1 MKSAGNDPAS
11 ATPAAVP
18 PSGAAPESSPSG
30 SGPGPAPL
38 PPELESYL
46 SELVHRTRAVCGTH
60 LVSVLAVGSVALGDY
75 RHGRSDVDVTLV
87 VDPSLPRT
95 ALPELAAA
103 LAHPA
108 LPCPAAGLELTVYDA
123 DFAGRPSAEAGYLLD
138 LNTGPELPGK
148 VSFDASESPAFWYVL
163 DRSVAARAGR
173 SLHGRPAREAV
184 AEPERRAV
192 LGALVTSVR
201 EHADGDGHLADN
213 RVLNGCRSVVF
224 CRTGHWSAKREAGRA
239 VAGSEPAFRPLID
252 EALSSFDRPRRAA
265 RPLPPEAVHDFLTW
279 AADRVAAAARAEDL
293 PPAGPRET

>member
-1 MKSAGNDPAS
+1 MAS
-11 ATPAAVP
+11 
-18 PSGAAPESSPSG
+18 ESSPSG
-30 SGPGPAPL
+30 SAPGPAPL
-38 PPELESYL
+38 PPELAPYL

-60 LVSVLAVGSVALGDY
+60 PVSVLAVGSVALGDY

-87 VDPSLPRT
+87 VDPSLPRA
-95 ALPELAAA
+95 ALPELVAA
-103 LAHPA
+103 LSHPA

-184 AEPERRAV
+184 AEPDRRAV
-192 LGALVTSVR
+192 LRALVASVR
-201 EHADGDGHLADN
+201 EHADGDGHLSDN

-224 CRTGHWSAKREAGRA
+224 CRTGRWYAKREAGRA
-239 VAGSEPAFRPLID
+239 LAGSEPAFRPLIE
-252 EALSSFDRPRRAA
+252 EALSSFDRPRHAA
-265 RPLPPEAVHDFLTW
+265 RPLPPGAVHDFLTW
-279 AADRVAAAARAEDL
+279 TADHVAAAAARAEDL
-293 PPAGPRET
+293 PPADPREPWT